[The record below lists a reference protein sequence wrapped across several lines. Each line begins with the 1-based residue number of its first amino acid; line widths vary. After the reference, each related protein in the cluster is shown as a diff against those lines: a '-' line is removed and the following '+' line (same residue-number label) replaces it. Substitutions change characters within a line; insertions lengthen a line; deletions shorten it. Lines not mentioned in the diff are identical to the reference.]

1 MPCRKSLGGR
11 CRTGRLFLPIKAR
24 ALIFPTRAK
33 ASEERTKA
41 QDEDLFSRVLIRVL
55 GVGCAAIQNLFCL
68 ACEAPVNAGAL
79 EAKFNLG
86 VKVDFGERAQN
97 RRSEPLPFG
106 GLMSG
111 PLSRQP
117 PLTLASPSGA
127 PRRTRNGGRR
137 RGLV

>member
-1 MPCRKSLGGR
+1 M
-11 CRTGRLFLPIKAR
+11 PIKAR

-41 QDEDLFSRVLIRVL
+41 EDEDLFSRVLIRVL

-86 VKVDFGERAQN
+86 VNVDFGERA
-97 RRSEPLPFG
+97 
-106 GLMSG
+106 
-111 PLSRQP
+111 
-117 PLTLASPSGA
+117 
-127 PRRTRNGGRR
+127 
-137 RGLV
+137 